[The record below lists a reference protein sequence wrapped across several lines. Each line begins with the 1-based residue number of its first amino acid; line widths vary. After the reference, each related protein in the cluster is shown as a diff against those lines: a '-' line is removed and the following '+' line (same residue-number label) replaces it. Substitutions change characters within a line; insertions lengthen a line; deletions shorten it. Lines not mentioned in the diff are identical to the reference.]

1 MARNLCGS
9 LFSRIFRRSAKIK
22 SHPKLSPAEKNPLKF
37 TPFLY
42 ITEYA
47 VALSYNGRLVAFIS
61 WRYINKNVKKIWSP
75 LLLFLYV
82 PVPNVKY
89 REENCCL
96 KMRENLFPTV
106 KSEIQICENFF
117 PRNAQNCQCREIFLP
132 HGNPR
137 DVMRKCKDTTDC
149 HLQRHQFLNLPHD
162 SIKLKNSQKKPF
174 HSSINKPN

>member
-61 WRYINKNVKKIWSP
+61 WRYINNNVKKIWSP

-89 REENCCL
+89 REENCRL

-117 PRNAQNCQCREIFLP
+117 PRNVQNRQSAKLNSREIFLP
-132 HGNPR
+132 HGNLR
-137 DVMRKCKDTTDC
+137 DVMRKCKATIGC
-149 HLQRHQFLNLPHD
+149 HV
-162 SIKLKNSQKKPF
+162 
-174 HSSINKPN
+174 SSITCNATNF